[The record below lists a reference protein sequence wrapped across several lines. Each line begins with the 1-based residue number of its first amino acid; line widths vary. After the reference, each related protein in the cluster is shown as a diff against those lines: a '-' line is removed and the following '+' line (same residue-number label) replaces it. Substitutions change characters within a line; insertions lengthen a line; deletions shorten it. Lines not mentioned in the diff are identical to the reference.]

1 MIFHMLVFYFSIV
14 SVFNFS
20 ISNWCIELFFSF
32 VFIRFLLLLFYADFP
47 LQSSFSLFQ
56 WCIKI
61 EFWFCLNKLTI
72 ICLNIIRPWMFL
84 FMIIILNIVLLIL
97 QLKISDQTF
106 TYIPRPGAAHF
117 SICSDQVSLS
127 LHLSHLISF

>member
-1 MIFHMLVFYFSIV
+1 MIFHMLVFYFSIA

-32 VFIRFLLLLFYADFP
+32 VFILLLFYADFP
-47 LQSSFSLFQ
+47 FQPSFSLFQ

-61 EFWFCLNKLTI
+61 EFWFCLMKMTI
-72 ICLNIIRPWMFL
+72 ICLNIIKPWMFL
-84 FMIIILNIVLLIL
+84 FIIIILNIELLIL
-97 QLKISDQTF
+97 QLKVSDQTF
-106 TYIPRPGAAHF
+106 TYLPRPGAVHF